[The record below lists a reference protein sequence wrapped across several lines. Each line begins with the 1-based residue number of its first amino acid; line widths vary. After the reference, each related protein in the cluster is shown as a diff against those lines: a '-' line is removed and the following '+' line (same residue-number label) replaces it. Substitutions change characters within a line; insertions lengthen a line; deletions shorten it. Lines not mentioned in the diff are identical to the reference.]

1 MPAGRYSNRIP
12 DGHFAFDDGHA
23 ASRLGHSAR
32 SAKNE
37 VDVGSAA
44 RARARGRPARRGREA
59 RRSSCRRCH
68 GSAGRARGHQEG
80 QEGSRRGRGSGRG
93 RACREG
99 KEEVTRSKVG
109 QPPAAAGLPA
119 FCSRDAKQS
128 PHTRREAQQVGRMRL
143 IVGLGNPGIE
153 YAWTPHNLGFLVV
166 DALAEDAGIRVT
178 RPEAK
183 SLVGLGQIAGREVVL
198 AKPQTMMNLSGLA
211 VRELVSR
218 AECEPSEMIVVCDDI
233 ALPWGMLRVRERG
246 TAGGHN
252 GLKSVI
258 GAIGTTEFVRVRL
271 GVKPEEMRGD
281 LKEYVLRQI
290 RRDEEDLVSEEIEQG
305 AEAVKVILA
314 EGTQSAMN
322 RFNRR
327 VSPQDEEESEE

>member
-1 MPAGRYSNRIP
+1 
-12 DGHFAFDDGHA
+12 
-23 ASRLGHSAR
+23 
-32 SAKNE
+32 
-37 VDVGSAA
+37 
-44 RARARGRPARRGREA
+44 
-59 RRSSCRRCH
+59 
-68 GSAGRARGHQEG
+68 
-80 QEGSRRGRGSGRG
+80 
-93 RACREG
+93 
-99 KEEVTRSKVG
+99 
-109 QPPAAAGLPA
+109 
-119 FCSRDAKQS
+119 
-128 PHTRREAQQVGRMRL
+128 MRL

-218 AECEPSEMIVVCDDI
+218 AECEPSDMIVVCDDV

-271 GVKPEEMRGD
+271 GVKPEELRGD

-290 RRDEEDLVSEEIEQG
+290 RRDEEDLVAEEIEQG
-305 AEAVKVILA
+305 AKAVKVILA

-327 VSPQDEEESEE
+327 VSPQDDEETEE

>member
-1 MPAGRYSNRIP
+1 
-12 DGHFAFDDGHA
+12 
-23 ASRLGHSAR
+23 
-32 SAKNE
+32 
-37 VDVGSAA
+37 
-44 RARARGRPARRGREA
+44 
-59 RRSSCRRCH
+59 
-68 GSAGRARGHQEG
+68 
-80 QEGSRRGRGSGRG
+80 
-93 RACREG
+93 
-99 KEEVTRSKVG
+99 
-109 QPPAAAGLPA
+109 
-119 FCSRDAKQS
+119 
-128 PHTRREAQQVGRMRL
+128 MRL

-183 SLVGLGQIAGREVVL
+183 SLVGLGEIAGHEVVL

-218 AECEPSEMIVVCDDI
+218 AGCEPSDVIVICDDV

-290 RRDEEDLVSEEIEQG
+290 RRDEEDLVAVEIEQG
-305 AEAVKVILA
+305 AEAIKVILA
-314 EGTQSAMN
+314 EGTQAAMN

-327 VSPQDEEESEE
+327 VSPQDDEEAEAE

>member
-1 MPAGRYSNRIP
+1 
-12 DGHFAFDDGHA
+12 
-23 ASRLGHSAR
+23 
-32 SAKNE
+32 
-37 VDVGSAA
+37 
-44 RARARGRPARRGREA
+44 
-59 RRSSCRRCH
+59 
-68 GSAGRARGHQEG
+68 
-80 QEGSRRGRGSGRG
+80 
-93 RACREG
+93 
-99 KEEVTRSKVG
+99 
-109 QPPAAAGLPA
+109 
-119 FCSRDAKQS
+119 
-128 PHTRREAQQVGRMRL
+128 MRL

-166 DALAEDAGIRVT
+166 DTLAEDAGIRVT

-183 SLVGLGQIAGREVVL
+183 SFVGLGQIAGQEVVL

-211 VRELVSR
+211 VKELVSR
-218 AECEPSEMIVVCDDI
+218 AECETSDLIVVYDDV

-258 GAIGTTEFVRVRL
+258 GALGTTEFTRVRL
-271 GVKPEEMRGD
+271 GVKPDEFRGD

-290 RRDEEDLVSEEIEQG
+290 RRDEEKMVAEEIEQG

-314 EGTQSAMN
+314 EGTPSAMN

-327 VSPQDEEESEE
+327 VSSTDEEENESSTDD

>member
-1 MPAGRYSNRIP
+1 
-12 DGHFAFDDGHA
+12 
-23 ASRLGHSAR
+23 
-32 SAKNE
+32 
-37 VDVGSAA
+37 
-44 RARARGRPARRGREA
+44 
-59 RRSSCRRCH
+59 
-68 GSAGRARGHQEG
+68 
-80 QEGSRRGRGSGRG
+80 
-93 RACREG
+93 
-99 KEEVTRSKVG
+99 
-109 QPPAAAGLPA
+109 
-119 FCSRDAKQS
+119 
-128 PHTRREAQQVGRMRL
+128 MRL

-153 YAWTPHNLGFLVV
+153 YAWTPHNLGFLLV

-211 VRELVSR
+211 VRELISR
-218 AECEPSEMIVVCDDI
+218 AECEPSDMIVVCDDV

-271 GVKPEEMRGD
+271 GVKPEELRGD

-290 RRDEEDLVSEEIEQG
+290 RRDEEDLVAEEIEQ
-305 AEAVKVILA
+305 ASEAVKVILA

-327 VSPQDEEESEE
+327 VSPQDEEETQE

>member
-1 MPAGRYSNRIP
+1 
-12 DGHFAFDDGHA
+12 
-23 ASRLGHSAR
+23 
-32 SAKNE
+32 
-37 VDVGSAA
+37 
-44 RARARGRPARRGREA
+44 
-59 RRSSCRRCH
+59 
-68 GSAGRARGHQEG
+68 
-80 QEGSRRGRGSGRG
+80 
-93 RACREG
+93 
-99 KEEVTRSKVG
+99 
-109 QPPAAAGLPA
+109 
-119 FCSRDAKQS
+119 
-128 PHTRREAQQVGRMRL
+128 MRL

-153 YAWTPHNLGFLVV
+153 YALTPHNLGFLVV
-166 DALAEDAGIRVT
+166 DILAEDSGIRVT

-183 SLVGLGQIAGREVVL
+183 SLVGLGQIAGRDVVL

-218 AECEPSEMIVVCDDI
+218 AECEPSDVIVVCDDV

-290 RRDEEDLVSEEIEQG
+290 RRDEEDLVAEEIEHG
-305 AEAVKVILA
+305 AEAVKMILA

-327 VSPQDEEESEE
+327 VSPQDKEESEE